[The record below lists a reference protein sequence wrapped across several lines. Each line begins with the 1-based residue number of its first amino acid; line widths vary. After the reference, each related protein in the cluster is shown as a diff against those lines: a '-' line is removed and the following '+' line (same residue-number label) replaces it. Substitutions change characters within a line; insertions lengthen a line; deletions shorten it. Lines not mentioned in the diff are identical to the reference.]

1 MAQSQL
7 PRDPFAAY
15 EQVMQKAQQVFERRG
30 EERLKPLSEQA
41 VARLSF
47 ERGDAT
53 EHIQADVLDVS
64 STGLR
69 LAAFAKEQIQQGAR
83 CTITIPA
90 AEPNQPRSATVRWV
104 RSHTLIQVFGV
115 QFD

>member
-7 PRDPFAAY
+7 PKDPFAAY
-15 EQVMQKAQQVFERRG
+15 AQVKQRARLVFERRG
-30 EERLKPLSEQA
+30 EERRNPLPEQA

-47 ERGDAT
+47 QRGVAIV
-53 EHIQADVLDVS
+53 HIQAEVLDVS

-69 LAAFAKEQIQQGAR
+69 LAAFAKEQIQQGDH
-83 CTITIPA
+83 CTITIQA
-90 AEPNQPRSATVRWV
+90 AEPDQPRSATVRWV
-104 RSHTLIQVFGV
+104 KTHALIQVFGV

>member
-7 PRDPFAAY
+7 PKDPFAAY
-15 EQVMQKAQQVFERRG
+15 AQVMQKAQQLVERRG
-30 EERLKPLSEQA
+30 EERRKPLPEQA

-47 ERGDAT
+47 QRGVAT

-69 LAAFAKEQIQQGAR
+69 LAAFAKEQIQQGDH

-90 AEPNQPRSATVRWV
+90 AEPSQPRSATVRWV
-104 RSHTLIQVFGV
+104 KSHALIQVFGV